1 MALTVVKTSAL
12 SGTIT
17 NAQLAG
23 SIDLT
28 SKVTG
33 ALPVANG
40 GTALTSGTTDQYLKF
55 TGTTTL
61 ASAEVVAGKIGQVV
75 HTKNT
80 TYRNITTNSF
90 VECISVTIT
99 PSATSSKVL
108 VLNSAHIGKLTNNT
122 EIIERMYRVVGGSD
136 TDTQVLSDIS
146 GDSDNTD
153 NNDIGYSASQYY
165 DTPSSTAAITY
176 SYRICS
182 HNNNAAVRYNNYNS
196 GGAFSSQM
204 TAMEILA

>member
-61 ASAEVVAGKIGQVV
+61 ASAAVSETFGYWS
-75 HTKNT
+75 T
-80 TYRNITTNSF
+80 TGYRATRHADN
-90 VECISVTIT
+90 VTF
-99 PSATSSKVL
+99 
-108 VLNSAHIGKLTNNT
+108 
-122 EIIERMYRVVGGSD
+122 
-136 TDTQVLSDIS
+136 
-146 GDSDNTD
+146 
-153 NNDIGYSASQYY
+153 
-165 DTPSSTAAITY
+165 SSTTVTSVAFSNEDY
-176 SYRICS
+176 DNGS
-182 HNNNAAVRYNNYNS
+182 NYNTVTYKYVVPATGRYFFTFNIS
-196 GGAFSSQM
+196 IEAGVNNEGKQWFAGVYIDSAADPKLRVMYNCSNSRLW
-204 TAMEILA
+204 IIYPI